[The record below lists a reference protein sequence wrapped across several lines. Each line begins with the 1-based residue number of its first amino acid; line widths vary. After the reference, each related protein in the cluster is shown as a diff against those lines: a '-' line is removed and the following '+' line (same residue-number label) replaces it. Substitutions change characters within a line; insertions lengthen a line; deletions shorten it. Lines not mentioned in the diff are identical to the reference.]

1 MNAFRQLLH
10 PLTHRVSEVHRVPH
24 QRVPLGTWIMSASPM
39 VAEAIGCAGF
49 DWAVIDME
57 HSPLEL
63 PGVVAMLQAMAST
76 KTVPIV
82 RVPWNEPVDFKRVLD
97 AGATTVMVP
106 FVQDAAEARR
116 AVAATRYPPAGV
128 RGVSGMSRATR
139 FGTQH
144 ERIKEADAGIALIVQ
159 LESALALTRLEEIA
173 DVDGIDA
180 LFIGPADLAASMGHL
195 GESSHPDVRAALGDA
210 AARARTIGKP
220 IGTLAATAELAA
232 QARAAGFDFVGLGSD
247 LGLLVNAAQKALAA
261 LQGTDPALV
270 HSLAAGTHAY

>member
-24 QRVPLGTWIMSASPM
+24 QRVPLGTWLMSASPL
-39 VAEAIGCAGF
+39 VAEAVGCAGF
-49 DWAVIDME
+49 DWVVIDMQ

-63 PGVVAMLQAMAST
+63 GGVVSMLQAVGST

-82 RVPWNEPVDFKRVLD
+82 RVPSNEPVVFKRVLD

-116 AVAATRYPPAGV
+116 AVAATRYPPTGV
-128 RGVSGMSRATR
+128 RGVAGVSRATR
-139 FGTQH
+139 FGTH
-144 ERIKEADAGIALIVQ
+144 TERIKEADAGIAVIVQ
-159 LESALALTRLEEIA
+159 LESVQALARLEDIA
-173 DVDGIDA
+173 GVVGVDA
-180 LFIGPADLAASMGHL
+180 LFVGPADLAATMDHL
-195 GESSHPDVRAALGDA
+195 GDPTHADVRAALGDA
-210 AARARTIGKP
+210 AARAHAIGKP
-220 IGTLAATAELAA
+220 IGTLAPTPEMAA

-270 HSLAAGTHAY
+270 HTLAAGTHAY